1 MMMSSLWQ
9 LLPVC
14 VALLALS
21 EVGEA
26 QFKTA
31 GIKTRQPVPPSANLQ
46 FAGNASEYSQTQTQ
60 TQYSSYSNNYSNNY
74 SNSGYAN
81 YIPAETYQGV
91 SGHYVQPVNQVTPAP
106 VVLDEISL
114 FINKTRSSMAS
125 GVCFEE
131 VP

>member
-1 MMMSSLWQ
+1 MMSSLWQ
-9 LLPVC
+9 LLLVC
-14 VALLALS
+14 AALLALS

-46 FAGNASEYSQTQTQ
+46 YAGNASEYTQ
-60 TQYSSYSNNYSNNY
+60 TQYSSYSNNYSG
-74 SNSGYAN
+74 SAYAN
-81 YIPAETYQGV
+81 FIPAETYQGV
-91 SGHYVQPVNQVTPAP
+91 SGHYVQPVSQVTPAP

>member
-1 MMMSSLWQ
+1 MMSSSWQ
-9 LLPVC
+9 LLFVC
-14 VALLALS
+14 AALLALS

-46 FAGNASEYSQTQTQ
+46 FAGNASEHTQTQTQTQ
-60 TQYSSYSNNYSNNY
+60 TQYSSYSNNYSNNGY
-74 SNSGYAN
+74 SNF
-81 YIPAETYQGV
+81 IPAETYQGV
-91 SGHYVQPVNQVTPAP
+91 SGHNVQPVNQVTPAP

>member
-1 MMMSSLWQ
+1 MMSSSWQ
-9 LLPVC
+9 LLFVC
-14 VALLALS
+14 AALLALS

-46 FAGNASEYSQTQTQ
+46 FAGNASEHTQTQTQ
-60 TQYSSYSNNYSNNY
+60 THTQYSSYSNNYSNNGY
-74 SNSGYAN
+74 SNF
-81 YIPAETYQGV
+81 IPAETYQGV

>member
-1 MMMSSLWQ
+1 MMMMSSSWQ
-9 LLPVC
+9 LLLIVC
-14 VALLALS
+14 VALLAPS
-21 EVGEA
+21 QVAEA

-31 GIKTRQPVPPSANLQ
+31 GIKTRQPVPASANLLV
-46 FAGNASEYSQTQTQ
+46 AGNASEYSQTQTQ
-60 TQYSSYSNNYSNNY
+60 TQYSSYSNNYSNNGY
-74 SNSGYAN
+74 SS
-81 YIPAETYQGV
+81 YIPAETYQGPN
-91 SGHYVQPVNQVTPAP
+91 GHYVQPLNQATPAP

>member
-1 MMMSSLWQ
+1 MSSSWQ
-9 LLPVC
+9 LLFVC
-14 VALLALS
+14 AALLALS

-46 FAGNASEYSQTQTQ
+46 FAGNASEHTQTQTQ
-60 TQYSSYSNNYSNNY
+60 TQYSSYSNNYSNSGY
-74 SNSGYAN
+74 SNF
-81 YIPAETYQGV
+81 IPAETYQGV
-91 SGHYVQPVNQVTPAP
+91 SGHYVQPVSQVTPAP

>member
-1 MMMSSLWQ
+1 MMMMSSSWQ
-9 LLPVC
+9 LLLIVC
-14 VALLALS
+14 VALLAPS
-21 EVGEA
+21 QVAEA

-31 GIKTRQPVPPSANLQ
+31 GIKTRQPVPASANLLVS
-46 FAGNASEYSQTQTQ
+46 GNASEYSQTQTQ
-60 TQYSSYSNNYSNNY
+60 TQYSSYSS
-74 SNSGYAN
+74 
-81 YIPAETYQGV
+81 YIPAETYQGPN
-91 SGHYVQPVNQVTPAP
+91 GHYVQPLNQATPAP

>member
-1 MMMSSLWQ
+1 MMSSSWQ
-9 LLPVC
+9 LLFVC
-14 VALLALS
+14 AALLALS

-46 FAGNASEYSQTQTQ
+46 FAGNASEHTQTQTQTQ
-60 TQYSSYSNNYSNNY
+60 TQYSSYSNNYSNNGY
-74 SNSGYAN
+74 SNF
-81 YIPAETYQGV
+81 IPAETYQGV

>member
-1 MMMSSLWQ
+1 MMMSSSWR
-9 LLPVC
+9 LLIAC
-14 VALLALS
+14 ATLLALT

-31 GIKTRQPVPPSANLQ
+31 GIKTRQPVPASANLL
-46 FAGNASEYSQTQTQ
+46 ASGNASEHTQI
-60 TQYSSYSNNYSNNY
+60 QYSSYSNNYSSNGY
-74 SNSGYAN
+74 SNF
-81 YIPAETYQGV
+81 IPAETYQGP
-91 SGHYVQPVNQVTPAP
+91 SGHYVQPLNQATPAP

-125 GVCFEE
+125 GICFEE

>member
-1 MMMSSLWQ
+1 MMSSSWQ
-9 LLPVC
+9 LLFVC
-14 VALLALS
+14 AALLALS

-31 GIKTRQPVPPSANLQ
+31 GIKTRQPMPPSANLQ
-46 FAGNASEYSQTQTQ
+46 FAGNASEHTQTQTQTQ
-60 TQYSSYSNNYSNNY
+60 TQYSSYSNNYSNNGY
-74 SNSGYAN
+74 SNF
-81 YIPAETYQGV
+81 IPAETYQGV

>member
-9 LLPVC
+9 LLLVC

-46 FAGNASEYSQTQTQ
+46 YAGNASEYSQTQTQ
-60 TQYSSYSNNYSNNY
+60 TQYSSYSNNY

-91 SGHYVQPVNQVTPAP
+91 SGHYVNRVTPAP